1 MEGTFD
7 GAPDGPGVGVGV
19 LEPSGVEELIG
30 PPELGG
36 GIEVPELGGVT
47 GVLEPAELVAVGPK
61 DPELPELDPQA
72 NARLDSTVT
81 DAMANARVNAR
92 RMGE

>member
-7 GAPDGPGVGVGV
+7 GASDGPGVGVLG
-19 LEPSGVEELIG
+19 PSGVEELIG

-36 GIEVPELGGVT
+36 GIEVPELGGGL
-47 GVLEPAELVAVGPK
+47 GVLELAELVPVGPK
-61 DPELPELDPQA
+61 DPAVPAPDPQA